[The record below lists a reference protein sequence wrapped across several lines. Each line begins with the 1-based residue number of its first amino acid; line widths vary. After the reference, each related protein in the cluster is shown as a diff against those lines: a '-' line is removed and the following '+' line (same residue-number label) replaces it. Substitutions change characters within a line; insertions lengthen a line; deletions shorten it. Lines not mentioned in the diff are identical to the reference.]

1 MGRKY
6 DFKYIVIG
14 SGPAGSTAA
23 LNLAK
28 AKKRVALIESHF
40 FGGSNLNTR
49 DVPFGLALDFSHHL
63 AKTLTYP
70 DLKNQDIS
78 FSLPTIHSRQ
88 LKAILAVKGNDKKPL
103 EAAGVVCFNGFAH
116 FLDPHTIAVGTK
128 KFTAEY
134 FILATG
140 AHLKNPDI
148 TIQDKFSYLTPEA
161 AIKLRRLPKFVA
173 VVGGGST
180 GCEIASYFAELGSKV
195 VIFEQEKHLLPR
207 EDKDVGDVISK
218 HFTYELGMTVLPT
231 CKVIALE
238 QDRQGPKLIFR
249 YNNTEKLIRP
259 SAIVLATGSEP
270 TTDFGLENAKVKFK
284 PTGIVVN
291 KSFQTS
297 AKHIYA
303 IGDCIGGDSSTE
315 LAHYQGLTL
324 SSNLISKSKTLLSLK
339 GFIRST
345 NTNPEVAVVGMN
357 EKALSAAKI
366 RYKRSVVDL
375 SELTASKIHNTNYGF
390 VKLLADRTGHIL
402 GATIVSPHAGLIA
415 QEVSLAMRHNLTFRE
430 LASTPHLMNDY
441 NEAVKLAAKGFLTK
455 KR

>member
-23 LNLAK
+23 LQLAK
-28 AKKRVALIESHF
+28 AKKRVALIESRF

-49 DVPFGLALDFSHHL
+49 DVPFGVALDFSHHL
-63 AKTLTYP
+63 SKTLTYP
-70 DLKNQDIS
+70 ELKNQDIS
-78 FSLPTIHSRQ
+78 FSLPTVPSRE
-88 LKAILAVKGNDKKPL
+88 LKAIIAVKGNDKKPL
-103 EAAGVVCFNGFAH
+103 EDAGVVCFNGFAH
-116 FLDPHTIAVGTK
+116 FLDAHTIAVGTK
-128 KFTAEY
+128 RFTSEN

-140 AHLKNPDI
+140 AHLKTPDI
-148 TIQDKFSYLTPEA
+148 TIQDRFSYLTPES

-195 VIFEQEKHLLPR
+195 VIFEQEKHLLPH
-207 EDKDVGDVISK
+207 EDKDVGDTLSQY
-218 HFTYELGMTVLPT
+218 FTHELGITVLPT
-231 CKVIALE
+231 CKVVALE
-238 QDRQGPKLIFR
+238 QNNQGPKLVFR
-249 YNNTEKLIRP
+249 YNNTEKIIRP
-259 SAIVLATGSEP
+259 STIVLATGSEP
-270 TTDFGLENAKVKFK
+270 TTDLGLENAKVKYK

-303 IGDCIGGDSSTE
+303 IGDCIGGESSTE

-324 SSNLISKSKTLLSLK
+324 AMNLVNKSKTLLSLK
-339 GFIRST
+339 GFIRLT
-345 NTNPEVAVVGMN
+345 NTDPEVAVVGMN
-357 EKALSAAKI
+357 EKGLSAAKI
-366 RYKRSVVDL
+366 RYKRSIVNL
-375 SELTASKIHNTNYGF
+375 SDITASKIHNTNYGY

-415 QEVSLAMRHNLTFRE
+415 QEISLAIRHNLTIRE
-430 LASTPHLMNDY
+430 LASTPHIMNDY
-441 NEAVKLAAKGFLTK
+441 SEAIRLAARSILIK